1 MRKFKALLVL
11 NLKAMLFSFRF
22 GGKKK
27 SLSGVGAAVFLAFLG
42 LYISGVYSF
51 LLASQLAPLG
61 MVRLVVLMM
70 PVLVVGMGL
79 LFTVFAAQGVVF
91 GGRDNDLMLSLP
103 VSAFTLLLSRTLAL
117 YLENLLFAFFVMAPA
132 GVAYLA
138 YGGGGG
144 AAFLLTLLLCT
155 ILLALLPTT
164 LDLAVGFVLAWLS
177 GRVGKKPL
185 VTNLLYSGAFILLLI
200 FIFRL
205 NFALQTLTVS
215 AAMGIESSFSLWGLP
230 FALLM
235 EATCDGNL
243 LSLVLFAALCI
254 LPFLLVV
261 WLFSGRYGRIVTTL
275 GVKSARSDYK
285 LGALSA
291 AGAHRALLMKESRR
305 FFSSP
310 IYFFNAGF
318 GLVLMVVGGIA
329 SLVFRSKVE
338 EYLHEMGTF
347 AAALPILPLVCV
359 VLAFLV
365 TMTAITA
372 SSVSLEGKMLWI
384 LKEAPIPYEE
394 IIAVKAGFQ
403 LLMELPCLLVACVCL
418 TLALALGVAD
428 CLVLFLV
435 NAVLAVFC
443 ALFGLFINLSMPKL
457 DAPNDAIVV
466 KQSGAAMLGTFVP
479 MLLVLALGF
488 VWSFLQ
494 NPMGE
499 LPALLV
505 CVVPPALG
513 SAVLLWLLNTK
524 GKELW
529 LAL

>member
-11 NLKAMLFSFRF
+11 NLKAMLSSFRF

-27 SLSGVGAAVFLAFLG
+27 ALSGVGAAAFLAFLG
-42 LYISGVYSF
+42 LYLSGTYSF

-61 MVRLVVLMM
+61 MVRLVILMM

-79 LFTVFAAQGVVF
+79 MFTVFAAQGVVF

-117 YLENLLFAFFVMAPA
+117 YLENLLFAVFVMAPA

-138 YGGGGG
+138 YGGDGG
-144 AAFLLTLLLCT
+144 AGFLLTLLLCT
-155 ILLALLPTT
+155 ALLALLPTT

-177 GRVGKKPL
+177 GRVGKRPL
-185 VTNLLYSGAFILLLI
+185 ITNLLYSGAFILLLV
-200 FIFRL
+200 FLFRL
-205 NFALQTLTVS
+205 NFSIQNLTLS
-215 AAMGIESSFSLWGLP
+215 AAAGIESGFSLWGLP

-235 EATCDGNL
+235 EATCDGNF
-243 LSLVLFAALCI
+243 LSLILFAALCV

-275 GVKSARSDYK
+275 GAKSARSDYK
-285 LGALSA
+285 LGVLSA
-291 AGAHRALLMKESRR
+291 AGARRALLMKESRR
-305 FFSSP
+305 FFSTP

-318 GLVLMVVGGIA
+318 GLVLMAVGGPA
-329 SLVFRSKVE
+329 TLVFRSKVE
-338 EYLHEMGTF
+338 EYLRELGDF
-347 AAALPILPLVCV
+347 AALLPILPLLCAA
-359 VLAFLV
+359 LAFLV

-394 IIAVKAGFQ
+394 IVAVKAGFQ
-403 LLMELPCLLVACVCL
+403 LLLELPCLLLASVCL
-418 TLALALGVAD
+418 TFAFSLGGAD
-428 CLVLFLV
+428 CLILFLV

-479 MLLVLALGF
+479 MLLVLAL
-488 VWSFLQ
+488 SFAWYFIRV
-494 NPMGE
+494 PMGE

-505 CVVPPALG
+505 CALPPAVG
-513 SAVLLWLLNTK
+513 SALLLRLLNTR
-524 GKELW
+524 GKKLW
-529 LAL
+529 LEL